1 MTPVPA
7 SQSAIL
13 GAVGGVVGG
22 AFLMGVTAVVLV
34 VVLKKRKWRDKN
46 RDGKGRKLPYIRTS
60 TLIPDLHHECIHNN
74 KHKKSDVYVLH
85 DIACITMRR
94 IINCEVFTIHT
105 LHVHATLVLQITTS
119 GILYTCLSSL
129 LGLQIQWTTQPMMK
143 VFV

>member
-22 AFLMGVTAVVLV
+22 AFLMCVTAVVLA
-34 VVLKKRKWRDKN
+34 VVLKKRKRRDKY
-46 RDGKGRKLPYIRTS
+46 RYGKGRKLPYIRTS
-60 TLIPDLHHECIHNN
+60 TLIPNLHHECIYDD
-74 KHKKSDVYVLH
+74 KHKQVMSTHVLH
-85 DIACITMRR
+85 DIAYITMGR

-119 GILYTCLSSL
+119 GIYTCLSSL
-129 LGLQIQWTTQPMMK
+129 LGMQIQWTTQPMMK